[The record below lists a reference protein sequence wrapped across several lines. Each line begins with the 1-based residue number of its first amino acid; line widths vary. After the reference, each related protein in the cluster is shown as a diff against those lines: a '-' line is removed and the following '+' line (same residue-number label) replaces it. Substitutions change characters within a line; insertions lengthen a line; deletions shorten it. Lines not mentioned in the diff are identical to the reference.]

1 MIFNAVRE
9 NEDIVQVHMDEFSEM
24 VTENVDHYPLEGGW
38 GVTVAL
44 LHNATDERTEDGRE
58 GRLRNVFLRDTGLL
72 VRVGHVELG
81 SECRASDVI
90 PNLILVREWSDIP
103 DRIFIALAKVNDRSQ
118 ASVFFVYTKER
129 GGLVGLARDPPARLD
144 ISVNLLAQ

>member
-1 MIFNAVRE
+1 MIHEILVSGDR
-9 NEDIVQVHMDEFSEM
+9 I
-24 VTENVDHYPLEGGW
+24 
-38 GVTVAL
+38 TVAL

-58 GRLRNVFLRDTGLL
+58 GRLRNVFLCDTGLF